1 MKLFGLEIRK
11 AKKEEKR
18 NVDNL
23 YPIFSEALTF
33 GGLSGKYGNMNLSA
47 VYRAV
52 ELISDSIAV
61 LPIKIRE
68 TDKNHSEETTQ
79 HPLYYFF
86 NDKTE
91 NPISKYNLMK
101 LLVQSVILKGNGFA
115 HIKRDATGEPIG
127 IRFLKSEDVTI
138 NYNDVTNDVTYTC
151 AKIGSKKILPK
162 DMIHLIKNTYNGVQG
177 VSVLSYASRTLNL
190 ANSTENA
197 ANSFYTNGCNL
208 SGILKVQ
215 GQLTDKQRTDIR
227 NSWNIAYSEG
237 GSGLAILQGNMDYTP
252 VQLSAEDSQLLSSR
266 EYNVVDI
273 ARYFGIS
280 PVLLGDLTH
289 SSYSTLEAAQQEFLT
304 HTLQPYITMI
314 ESEFNRKLINNERY
328 FINLDES
335 YLLKTDK
342 TAQASYY
349 STLLSNGVLCINE
362 VRKELGLSPIEG
374 GENHIIAY
382 TKLDDNIIN
391 SKNDEVEGN

>member
-101 LLVQSVILKGNGFA
+101 LLV
-115 HIKRDATGEPIG
+115 
-127 IRFLKSEDVTI
+127 
-138 NYNDVTNDVTYTC
+138 
-151 AKIGSKKILPK
+151 
-162 DMIHLIKNTYNGVQG
+162 
-177 VSVLSYASRTLNL
+177 
-190 ANSTENA
+190 
-197 ANSFYTNGCNL
+197 
-208 SGILKVQ
+208 
-215 GQLTDKQRTDIR
+215 
-227 NSWNIAYSEG
+227 
-237 GSGLAILQGNMDYTP
+237 
-252 VQLSAEDSQLLSSR
+252 
-266 EYNVVDI
+266 
-273 ARYFGIS
+273 
-280 PVLLGDLTH
+280 
-289 SSYSTLEAAQQEFLT
+289 
-304 HTLQPYITMI
+304 
-314 ESEFNRKLINNERY
+314 
-328 FINLDES
+328 
-335 YLLKTDK
+335 
-342 TAQASYY
+342 
-349 STLLSNGVLCINE
+349 
-362 VRKELGLSPIEG
+362 
-374 GENHIIAY
+374 
-382 TKLDDNIIN
+382 
-391 SKNDEVEGN
+391 